1 MMLVYDRAGKC
12 TTYLRGVNFGVDG
25 NFINLYAEGG
35 RKIGGIHVDDCGRI
49 EIGDSS
55 TDPHTGRRTVDFIDG
70 PPAS

>member
-1 MMLVYDRAGKC
+1 MLVYDRAGKC
-12 TTYLRGVNFGVDG
+12 TAYQRGVSFDVDG

-55 TDPHTGRRTVDFIDG
+55 TDLCTGRRTVDFIDG
-70 PPAS
+70 PPSS